1 MKQFLITIAGVFVG
15 LALFFIGV
23 PMLLIA
29 WASAAARPTPVADRS
44 VLVLDLREGLT
55 DQPAQNPLLVLSG
68 KTGSVLGVEEALR
81 LASRDDRV
89 RGLMVRLPEGGL
101 APATADELRLAF
113 KRFRAAGKPI
123 LAHGQGLYADDM
135 ALSTYELAASTG
147 DIWLQ
152 PASSFQATGLSRQ
165 EIFFKD
171 FFDRHDVKPDFQQ
184 RYEYKTAIN
193 PFLYDDYTPAQREED
208 LSWMGSVYGVALADV
223 AADRALAVP
232 RLKSLIE
239 AGPYTAATAQANGL
253 VDHLGQVKEAETA
266 ILTRAGTGAKLVDFN
281 DYAAQAAQPRGLS
294 GALPTVAVI
303 SVEGDIVTGRAGGGP
318 SPFGGGSS
326 IHSDDVQKAF
336 EAAIDDSDVKAIVFR
351 ISSPGGSDTASEQIL
366 SAVRAAKAAGKP
378 VVVSMG
384 TYAASGGY
392 WIASQASEI
401 VSEPTTLT
409 GSIGVFGG
417 KFALGP
423 ALAKFGVDMRG
434 VKVGGDWTDAFS
446 PQAPMSATQR
456 AAFSAW
462 MDGIYDGFVQRVAQG
477 RRLSEARVREIARG
491 RVWTGTQGLGLGLVD
506 RLGGFYDA
514 VDEAKRLA
522 GITGQAHL
530 RDFNAQP
537 TPLEALRRMFGGAS
551 DGVRILSTLAGV
563 AADPTARA
571 LAGAVDEARLRAEGA
586 TVLAP
591 RLVR

>member
-23 PMLLIA
+23 PLLLIA
-29 WASAAARPTPVADRS
+29 WASAAARPTPVANHS

-55 DQPAQNPLLVLSG
+55 DQPGQNPLLALSG
-68 KTGSVLGVEEALR
+68 KTGSVLGVEQALR
-81 LASRDDRV
+81 AAGRDERV
-89 RGLMVRLPEGGL
+89 AGLFVRLPEGGM
-101 APATADELRLAF
+101 APAAADELRLAF
-113 KRFRAAGKPI
+113 KRFRATGKPI
-123 LAHGQGLYADDM
+123 VAHGQGLYADQM
-135 ALSTYELAASTG
+135 AVSTYEVAAATG

-152 PASSFQATGLSRQ
+152 PASSFQATGLARQ
-165 EIFFKD
+165 DIFFKD
-171 FFDRHDVKPDFQQ
+171 FFDKHGIKPDYQQ
-184 RYEYKTAIN
+184 RYEYKTAVN
-193 PFLYDDYTPAQREED
+193 PFLYGDYTPAHREEE

-223 AADRALAVP
+223 AADRGLAAG

-239 AGPYTAATAQANGL
+239 AGPYDAAAAQANGL
-253 VDHLGQVKEAETA
+253 VDHLGQVKEAENA
-266 ILTRAGTGAKLVDFN
+266 ILARAGAGAKLVDFD
-281 DYAAQAAQPRGLS
+281 DYAAQADRAGTAV
-294 GALPTVAVI
+294 GARPTVAVI
-303 SVEGDIVTGRAGGGP
+303 SVEGDIVTGRAGRGP
-318 SPFGGGSS
+318 GPFGGGSS

-336 EAAIDDSDVKAIVFR
+336 QSAIDDGDVKAIVFR

-366 SAVRAAKAAGKP
+366 SSVRAAKAAGKP

-423 ALAKFGVDMRG
+423 ALAKFGVNMRG
-434 VKVGGDWTDAFS
+434 VKVGGDWADAFS
-446 PQAPMSATQR
+446 PAAPMSASQR
-456 AAFSAW
+456 AAFSTW
-462 MDGIYDGFVQRVAQG
+462 IDGIYEGFVQRVSQG
-477 RRLSEARVREIARG
+477 RRLPEARVREIAKG
-491 RVWTGTQGLGLGLVD
+491 RVWTGAQALGRGLVD

-522 GITGQAHL
+522 KITGTARL
-530 RDFNAQP
+530 RDFTAQP
-537 TPLEALRRMFGGAS
+537 SPLEALRRMFSGAS
-551 DGVRILSTLAGV
+551 DGVRIAGTLAGV
-563 AADPTARA
+563 ARDPTARA
-571 LAGAVDEARLRAEGA
+571 VVGAIDEARLRAEGA

-591 RLVR
+591 RLVN

>member
-29 WASAAARPTPVADRS
+29 WATAAARPTPIAGHS

-55 DQPAQNPLLVLSG
+55 DQPSPNPLVALSG
-68 KTGSVLGVEEALR
+68 KTGSVLGVEETLR
-81 LASRDDRV
+81 AAERDDRV
-89 RGLMVRLPEGGL
+89 GGLLVRLPEGGL
-101 APATADELRLAF
+101 APASADELRLAF

-123 LAHGQGLYADDM
+123 VAHGQGLYADEM
-135 ALSTYELAASTG
+135 ALSSYELAAATG

-152 PASSFQATGLSRQ
+152 PASSFQATGLARQ
-165 EIFFKD
+165 DVFFKG
-171 FFDRHDVKPDFQQ
+171 FFDKHGIQADYQQ
-184 RYEYKTAIN
+184 RYQYKTAVN
-193 PFLYDDYTPAQREED
+193 PFLYDDYTPAHREEE
-208 LSWMGSVYGVALADV
+208 LSWMSSVYDVALANV
-223 AADRALAVP
+223 AADRGVP
-232 RLKSLIE
+232 VGRLKTVIE
-239 AGPYTAATAQANGL
+239 GGPYTAAVAQANGL

-266 ILTRAGTGAKLVDFN
+266 ILGRAGQGAKLVDFD
-281 DYAAQAAQPRGLS
+281 DYAAQALHAPTVS
-294 GALPTVAVI
+294 GGRPTVAVI
-303 SVEGDIVTGRAGGGP
+303 SVEGDIVTGKAGRGPGPLGGGP
-318 SPFGGGSS
+318 S

-336 EAAIDDSDVKAIVFR
+336 QDAIDDSEVKAIVFR

-417 KFALGP
+417 KFALGQ
-423 ALAKFGVDMRG
+423 ALAKFGVNMRG
-434 VKVGGDWTDAFS
+434 VKVGGDWADAFS
-446 PQAPMSATQR
+446 PQGPMSPTQR
-456 AAFSAW
+456 VAFGAW
-462 MDGIYDGFVQRVAQG
+462 MDGIYDGFVTRVAQG
-477 RRLSEARVREIARG
+477 RRLPEARVREIAKG
-491 RVWTGTQGLGLGLVD
+491 RVWTGAQGVGLGLVD

-514 VDEAKRLA
+514 VAEAKRLA
-522 GITGQAHL
+522 GITGQARL
-530 RDFNAQP
+530 RDFTAQP
-537 TPLEALRRMFGGAS
+537 SPLEALRRMFSGAS
-551 DGVRILSTLAGV
+551 DGARIASALASL

-571 LAGAVDEARLRAEGA
+571 LTGAVDEARLRAEGA

-591 RLVR
+591 RLVN